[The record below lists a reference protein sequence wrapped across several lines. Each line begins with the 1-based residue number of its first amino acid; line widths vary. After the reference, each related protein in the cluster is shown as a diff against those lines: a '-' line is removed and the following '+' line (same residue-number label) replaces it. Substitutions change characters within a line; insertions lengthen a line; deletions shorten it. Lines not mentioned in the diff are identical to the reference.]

1 MNEWV
6 PIAVAIV
13 AVSVVSG
20 VLRRRFAPLRGQ
32 RLPSKKAGMIET
44 VGTIAVFAIFLVVVL
59 AIIGSMTKQ

>member
-6 PIAVAIV
+6 LIAVAIV

-20 VLRRRFAPLRGQ
+20 VLRRRFASLRGE
-32 RLPSKKAGMIET
+32 RRPSKKGAMIES
-44 VGTIAVFAIFLVVVL
+44 VGTIVIFVIFLFVVL

>member
-1 MNEWV
+1 MPEWF

-20 VLRRRFAPLRGQ
+20 VLRRRFAPLRGE
-32 RLPSKKAGMIET
+32 RRPSKKGAMIES
-44 VGTIAVFAIFLVVVL
+44 VGTIVIFVIFLFVVL